1 MIFFFENTLYLDEN
15 CWFYTGAPTSIAWSM
30 ILQILIANFLVK
42 NRKQTSCIHSL
53 IWAVTCLHSGA
64 RCAENADE
72 VIFRHFQGEGVVFF
86 FNRTSLT
93 PLLRFL
99 MRIF

>member
-1 MIFFFENTLYLDEN
+1 M
-15 CWFYTGAPTSIAWSM
+15 S
-30 ILQILIANFLVK
+30 
-42 NRKQTSCIHSL
+42 HSL
-53 IWAVTCLHSGA
+53 IWAVSCLHSGA

-72 VIFRHFQGEGVVFF
+72 VIFRHFQGEGVEFF

-99 MRIF
+99 MRIFWKIPLLALPDLIFQWVLYQDHVLSQMVL